1 MIQEH
6 EAKYTSCID
15 STQRLNMAF
24 NVFVSCIE
32 YQIDHDKYDLNRP
45 YQENN

>member
-1 MIQEH
+1 MIQEQ
-6 EAKYTSCID
+6 EVKYASFID
-15 STQRLNMAF
+15 STKRLIMSF

-32 YQIDHDKYDLNRP
+32 YQIDHDDLNRP